1 MVFSGSS
8 GALCLTELET
18 ALEQK
23 QGCEMLVLSCKVIQ
37 RLQPLQH
44 ESNKE
49 KVPLTTMFCY
59 QLHLWSL
66 HVWRTAKCWSRDVVI
81 QWLLECCT
89 LIKKSSGLSP
99 WLGLLCCVLRPETC
113 SFLEYLFLS
122 TSINNVHKRTKS
134 KTSWNVSD
142 NLWCSVILS
151 IGKSNTYHHYSR
163 ESNVSSSEE
172 TSRM

>member
-1 MVFSGSS
+1 MVFPGSS

-18 ALEQK
+18 ALKQK
-23 QGCEMLVLSCKVIQ
+23 QGGEILVLSCKVIQ

-49 KVPLTTMFCY
+49 KVLLTTMFCY

-66 HVWRTAKCWSRDVVI
+66 HVWHTAKCWSRNVVI

-89 LIKKSSGLSP
+89 LIKKVQVKAHG
-99 WLGLLCCVLRPETC
+99 WDCCGVFWDQRL
-113 SFLEYLFLS
+113 SFLEYLFPG

-134 KTSWNVSD
+134 KTCWNVGD
-142 NLWCSVILS
+142 NLWCSGILS
-151 IGKSNTYHHYSR
+151 VGKSNTSHHYFR
-163 ESNVSSSEE
+163 ESDVSSSEK